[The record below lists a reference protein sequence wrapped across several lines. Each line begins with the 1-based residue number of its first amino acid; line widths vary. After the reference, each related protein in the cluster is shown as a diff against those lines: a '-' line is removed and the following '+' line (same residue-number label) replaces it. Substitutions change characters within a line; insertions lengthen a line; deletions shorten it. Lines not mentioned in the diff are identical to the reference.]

1 MKKVLL
7 RLPLY
12 LLAAYGLWCLGV
24 EASWR
29 IEMAMLPEYD
39 VRDRVEKVIEESVEL
54 NSLQLR
60 DGLLYQSDE
69 PEPFTGLVKMT
80 GSGTVFLGRAWQG
93 AVVSR
98 WDRVVEGDEFSVS
111 PFDVL
116 LSGYLD
122 PKFSDLFPGGE
133 LLKYPNL
140 AAGSE
145 ERPLRIIDATP
156 PYSLFAASGLLIS
169 EKP

>member
-12 LLAAYGLWCLGV
+12 LLAAFGLWCLGV

-29 IEMAMLPEYD
+29 IEMAMLPESD
-39 VRDRVEKVIEESVEL
+39 FLDRVEKVIEESVEL

-69 PEPFTGLVKMT
+69 PEPFTGLVKIT
-80 GSGTVFLGRAWQG
+80 GSGTVFSGRAWQG

-98 WDRVVEGDEFSVS
+98 WDRVVEGDEVS
-111 PFDVL
+111 AHPLDVMY
-116 LSGYLD
+116 SPYLM
-122 PKFSDLFPGGE
+122 PADLPPG
-133 LLKYPNL
+133 
-140 AAGSE
+140 
-145 ERPLRIIDATP
+145 LRIIDASVP
-156 PYSLFAASGLLIS
+156 CSLGTDSR
-169 EKP
+169 

>member
-24 EASWR
+24 TASWR
-29 IEMAMLPEYD
+29 IEMAMLPESD

-69 PEPFTGLVKMT
+69 PEPFTGLVKIT
-80 GSGTVFLGRAWQG
+80 GSGTVFSGRAWRHREYI
-93 AVVSR
+93 SR
-98 WDRVVEGDEFSVS
+98 
-111 PFDVL
+111 
-116 LSGYLD
+116 
-122 PKFSDLFPGGE
+122 
-133 LLKYPNL
+133 
-140 AAGSE
+140 
-145 ERPLRIIDATP
+145 
-156 PYSLFAASGLLIS
+156 
-169 EKP
+169 